1 MIKKITAFI
10 LLLIIAISCLPSNT
24 FAVVNNDH
32 NTVPDTVVN
41 DDSNNT
47 VPDTV
52 IYVESTYCIV
62 GKTVDVNINITNNP
76 GISGAKFS
84 ISFDN
89 NLTLVGVSEEGGA
102 FKALDYTAPE
112 TLSSP
117 CFFNWDSLNAV
128 SDNDG
133 TIVTLTFEASPES
146 VNENLDINISYNY
159 GDIYDADL
167 NSIVVTMVSGS
178 LNVIDYIPGDVNGDG
193 IVSGKDVTLI
203 RRYNAGIDVEINT
216 LAADVNSDGVING
229 KDVTLI
235 RRYQAGWNVKLLP
248 GEVICEHSL
257 TSVEAKEATC
267 TESGNTAY
275 WMCSVCGKYF
285 SDENA
290 TNELS
295 LIETV
300 IPAKGHTEVVD
311 EAVAPSE
318 TQTGLTEGSHCDVC
332 GETIVAQE
340 IVEML
345 PPTYH
350 AIIYGNLQGA
360 ESPTITRFAEHE
372 GIMFETVPDPVRL
385 GYNFLGWY
393 TASEGGTKVDKIE
406 AGTKEN
412 VTVYA
417 HWELITYTITYK
429 DAPVKNNPSTYT
441 MEDKIILAN
450 PEWSGLMF
458 VNWTDEN
465 GNIVS
470 TIEKGTTGNIIL
482 TANWKSYRNNVV
494 PAQNSKVLSAYRD
507 DMGLYY
513 FAYKLGTIENVVIS
527 PITDSYNKTTSASQ
541 NLTLTNTISTS
552 EDYMST
558 IATTINESTTH
569 TDSWNETITEIKSKS
584 KTKNFT
590 NTLSLEANI
599 WKIGVKE
606 TAQFG
611 ITWGGTETDENSTV
625 TGWSESTTTSSS
637 FSTSSTISF
646 AKTMSM
652 TASRTISIPGEMP
665 NGLYDYVYTTD
676 VIVYGIVIYDPN
688 EGNYCVGTY
697 SALGDLSTTLM
708 YYKRSSD
715 KYDYP
720 CDDLPFNID
729 TNRIE
734 EIVESF
740 YYVQYDANGGDG
752 YMPASLHEIGNISN
766 LSENKLTKAGYTF
779 NGWELRSDN
788 QTVVYD
794 DKQSIIDLAPAGETV
809 TLYAKW
815 SVDPYTI
822 GKYVENESIVSD
834 SDGGKPYIVYN
845 DIEKTPQSVEP
856 GYIYIIDWS
865 KYTGTVDYIES
876 VTQADGTRYGGGNFN
891 HDINSIDEV
900 YFIGNSSVTF
910 TNMILFHVNYSQYS
924 TVPTIHFKDFNI
936 VDSAFYVWAPEETM
950 HRTMIL
956 DIQGECSIK
965 APTGC
970 KAISGFKKIT
980 FEGSGIL
987 EVHGG
992 RGADATTPGGN
1003 GQNGS
1008 CGIEADSIVVDMT
1021 GGALIVHGGNGG
1033 KGAKGIP
1040 GLDGETN
1047 DTFEF
1052 IKHVYGI
1059 FGAEIQAIR
1068 RYNKAGNGGDGGKG
1082 GAGGNGGKPIECA
1095 TIVSN
1100 GIGTVR
1106 LIFGDGGDGG
1116 TGGDGGKG
1124 GDGHNYY
1131 GYADGVSYLHCWDPG
1146 EGGDAGNG
1154 GDGGDA
1160 GHASTEYYSLDCENV
1175 EIVSGKNGTPGTGG
1189 QPGEVGNGGAGGET
1203 HATANDHY
1211 AEQAD
1216 PGEPGKV
1223 GNPGKP

>member
-159 GDIYDADL
+159 GDIYDTDL

-235 RRYQAGWNVKLLP
+235 RRYQAGWNMKLLP

-290 TNELS
+290 TVEIS
-295 LIETV
+295 LTDTI
-300 IPAKGHTEVVD
+300 IPAHGHTEVVD
-311 EAVAPSE
+311 EAVAP
-318 TQTGLTEGSHCDVC
+318 TYDNTGLTEGKHCSVC
-332 GETIVAQE
+332 NTVLVEQQIVPQLEASYHS
-340 IVEML
+340 I
-345 PPTYH
+345 TYKNIKT
-350 AIIYGNLQGA
+350 AD
-360 ESPTITRFAEHE
+360 SPTETRYAEHTGLLDLPE
-372 GIMFETVPDPVRL
+372 ISAP
-385 GYNFLGWY
+385 GYKFLGWY
-393 TASEGGTKVDKIE
+393 TESTGGNLVDYIPAGDTKDYVLF
-406 AGTKEN
+406 
-412 VTVYA
+412 A

-429 DAPVKNNPSTYT
+429 EAAVHKNVTSYT
-441 MEDKIILAN
+441 IEDRIVLEN
-450 PEWSGLMF
+450 PEWSGLLF

-465 GNIVS
+465 GNPVS
-470 TIEKGTTGNIIL
+470 VIEKGTTGDIVL

-494 PAQNSKVLSAYRD
+494 SAQNSTLLSAYRD

-527 PITDSYNKTTSASQ
+527 SITDSYNKTTSASQ

-584 KTKNFT
+584 KTENFT

-611 ITWGGTETDENSTV
+611 ITWGGTETDEKTTV
-625 TGWSESTTTSSS
+625 TGGSDSTTTSSS

-729 TNRIE
+729 TNRIA

-766 LSENKLTKAGYTF
+766 LSENKLTKDGYTF

-845 DIEKTPQSVEP
+845 DITKTPQSVDP
-856 GYIYIIDWS
+856 SYIYIIDWS

-992 RGADATTPGGN
+992 RGA
-1003 GQNGS
+1003 
-1008 CGIEADSIVVDMT
+1008 CGMDVEDIVNDMT
-1021 GGALIVHGGNGG
+1021 GTLIVYDGN
-1033 KGAKGIP
+1033 
-1040 GLDGETN
+1040 
-1047 DTFEF
+1047 
-1052 IKHVYGI
+1052 
-1059 FGAEIQAIR
+1059 
-1068 RYNKAGNGGDGGKG
+1068 
-1082 GAGGNGGKPIECA
+1082 
-1095 TIVSN
+1095 
-1100 GIGTVR
+1100 
-1106 LIFGDGGDGG
+1106 
-1116 TGGDGGKG
+1116 
-1124 GDGHNYY
+1124 
-1131 GYADGVSYLHCWDPG
+1131 
-1146 EGGDAGNG
+1146 
-1154 GDGGDA
+1154 
-1160 GHASTEYYSLDCENV
+1160 
-1175 EIVSGKNGTPGTGG
+1175 SG
-1189 QPGEVGNGGAGGET
+1189 
-1203 HATANDHY
+1203 
-1211 AEQAD
+1211 
-1216 PGEPGKV
+1216 
-1223 GNPGKP
+1223 